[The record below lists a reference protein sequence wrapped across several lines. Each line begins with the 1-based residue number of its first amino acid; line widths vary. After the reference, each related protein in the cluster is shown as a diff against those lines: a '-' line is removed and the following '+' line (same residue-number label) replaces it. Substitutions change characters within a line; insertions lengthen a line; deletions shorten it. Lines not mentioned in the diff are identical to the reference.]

1 MSKEQTKNVSKVLTV
16 NTTYARAA
24 VMLLAFNF
32 LLTGYLLHSFM
43 EMQTDQN
50 NGEYHSPPAAQAD
63 ALATAREEG
72 TSE

>member
-32 LLTGYLLHSFM
+32 LLTGYLLHAFM
-43 EMQTDQN
+43 EVQTDQS
-50 NGEYHSPPAAQAD
+50 NGESYAPPVIQAD
-63 ALATAREEG
+63 TLATTKEEG
-72 TSE
+72 ATE